1 MDWTTVASLAT
12 AGGTLILAIATFASV
27 RSANRAARAAERSLL
42 EGLRPVLMPS
52 RPQDVAQKITFIEKH
67 FKLPGGG
74 AVADADGDVIY
85 LALSLRNAG
94 NGIAVLHGWWFF
106 PERLTATDPGV
117 FDHAPLEEFRR
128 QNLDIYIAPGDV
140 GFWEGALRDPAEDVH
155 KAARRA
161 IEARDPVTVELLYS
175 DHEGGQRTITRFI
188 LTPRVTGGSSGETG
202 GSPRET
208 PGWYAMQTLHRNLDR
223 PDPR

>member
-1 MDWTTVASLAT
+1 MASLAT

-27 RSANRAARAAERSLL
+27 RSANRAARAAERSLM

-52 RPQDVAQKITFIEKH
+52 RPQDIAQKITFMDKH

-74 AVADADGDVIY
+74 AVAEADGDVVY

-94 NGIAVLHGWWFF
+94 NGIAVLHGWWFL
-106 PERLTATDPGV
+106 PERLTGTDPGV
-117 FDHAPLEEFRR
+117 LDHAPLDEFRR
-128 QNLDIYIAPGDV
+128 QNLDIYIAPGDI
-140 GFWEGALRDPAEDVH
+140 GFWEGAFRDPSEDVY
-155 KAARRA
+155 KSARRA

-188 LTPRVTGGSSGETG
+188 LN
-202 GSPRET
+202 PREAGDG
-208 PGWYAMQTLHRNLDR
+208 GWFTLQTMHRNLDR
-223 PDPR
+223 PDPRLRRSNAALVSAHGG

>member
-12 AGGTLILAIATFASV
+12 AAGTLILAIATFASV
-27 RSANRAARAAERSLL
+27 RSANRAARAAEQSLL

-52 RPQDVAQKITFIEKH
+52 RLQDITQKITFMDRH

-74 AVADADGDVIY
+74 AVAEVCGDVVY
-85 LALSLRNAG
+85 LALSLRNVG
-94 NGIAVLHGWWFF
+94 NGIGVLHGWWFA
-106 PERLTATDPGV
+106 PERVTPPDSRA
-117 FDHAPLEEFRR
+117 FERAPLDEFRR
-128 QNLDIYIAPGDV
+128 QNLDIYISPGDV
-140 GFWEGALRDPAEDVH
+140 GFWEGAFRDPAEDLH

-188 LTPRVTGGSSGETG
+188 L
-202 GSPRET
+202 SPREDRQDA
-208 PGWYAMQTLHRNLDR
+208 GWLAVQTLHRNVDR